1 MCGLLVHVYEKRY
14 LLAACG
20 DYDNLEV
27 KHILD
32 MAAVYL
38 MTDDSGAL
46 CDIYHTTS
54 YGNQD
59 ATLLYFMRQD
69 QLPGFIL
76 RQKNLSNFSENQ
88 QPDLDTH

>member
-1 MCGLLVHVYEKRY
+1 MYTMKRY

-38 MTDDSGAL
+38 MTDDSGTL